1 MVIKKFYISIIF
13 FITLISINLKASQ
26 ILDYESEI
34 FIRSLINEIKKV
46 NNIEQ
51 KLKFVIISD
60 DNINAF
66 VDYNDII
73 YITSGLI
80 QNCEDYVALISVLAH
95 EIGHIDKKHVDE
107 RKSKIQDIKN
117 LNSLS
122 TLSIIAGSLVS
133 QNPQYLPSLGVSNAK
148 NTEYLINFN
157 KDQEREADYYSLE
170 TLKKLNIYSS
180 SIINLL
186 KNIENKN
193 KERGIDTDDYKL
205 GTHPYFEERID
216 IINYLNEKKE
226 NTFDKN
232 INLKFKFIK
241 SKFTG
246 YNSNLDTI
254 KKLEY
259 PFSEYAYSIYYSRN
273 GNLKKSLSKINKL
286 IQDDKKNYFLIET
299 KADILFS
306 FGYIKESIEFYKL
319 VYNKF
324 PNNYYAQIRIFQ
336 NINYEDLSQI
346 EIENLFKSNL
356 NLLYKFYNNKN
367 ILFTY
372 LRLSK
377 IIKKDEWQIF
387 LNFWLNKKDDLQII
401 KKELNKFKQTNNN
414 DLFRL
419 VDLIYDELK

>member
-157 KDQEREADYYSLE
+157 SQK
-170 TLKKLNIYSS
+170 
-180 SIINLL
+180 
-186 KNIENKN
+186 
-193 KERGIDTDDYKL
+193 G
-205 GTHPYFEERID
+205 
-216 IINYLNEKKE
+216 
-226 NTFDKN
+226 
-232 INLKFKFIK
+232 
-241 SKFTG
+241 
-246 YNSNLDTI
+246 
-254 KKLEY
+254 
-259 PFSEYAYSIYYSRN
+259 
-273 GNLKKSLSKINKL
+273 KI
-286 IQDDKKNYFLIET
+286 
-299 KADILFS
+299 
-306 FGYIKESIEFYKL
+306 
-319 VYNKF
+319 
-324 PNNYYAQIRIFQ
+324 
-336 NINYEDLSQI
+336 
-346 EIENLFKSNL
+346 
-356 NLLYKFYNNKN
+356 
-367 ILFTY
+367 
-372 LRLSK
+372 
-377 IIKKDEWQIF
+377 
-387 LNFWLNKKDDLQII
+387 
-401 KKELNKFKQTNNN
+401 
-414 DLFRL
+414 
-419 VDLIYDELK
+419 